1 MLNLAECGFAGAN
14 RLQPLRLLSASLSTT
29 TLNQN
34 IMTMKLF
41 SLGRI
46 FLFALLLPPVS
57 PAAIAQVTEATLKL
71 SVADEQS
78 NTVSGVSVEITNED
92 TGVKRAAVTD
102 NNGQVTV
109 AGLPSGSYAVSLK
122 ANGFKSFS
130 QKNLKLNVGQMAELK
145 IQLSVGAVEEV
156 VNIDAGT
163 AQLQIATEG
172 RVADTLDQKKV
183 SELPIPQRD
192 VYALPK
198 LSSGAT
204 FIPGAANSTKLTNSP
219 VVTVNG
225 NRYRGNNYVLDGAMN
240 SNSNNSGEPAIVPS
254 IESIEE
260 AQVQTNN
267 FSSEFGRGNGAV
279 INLRTKSGTN
289 QFHGRLWE
297 FHRNA
302 ALNARNFFA
311 TSNPPLVFNQFGG
324 NMGGPILKDKTFF
337 FGSYEGTRNA
347 AGRVASFQVETPQLR
362 DFVNRTA
369 PNSIASRLLTQ
380 FGAPAPQQ
388 IGACAVASNNC
399 LNIGGGQL
407 IPTNGTLF
415 TTINDYVRYNQFLG
429 RVDHSFN
436 AGKDK
441 IYGRYIFENQA
452 DDSGA
457 TSGGV
462 NQQGLGRVMRGMKGG
477 FEGRFSNTNL
487 GYTKVFSRAV
497 NDARFAFQTIYTN
510 RGNDDAVVP
519 QITATGFTAGW
530 GDFFNSA
537 TKIRTY
543 EFRDVLTLDRGRHAL
558 RVGGEFRRLFKG
570 LSIAPPDAGSYT
582 FTSIASFIAD
592 QPFRQTLTVNPNTGE
607 RTNFPRYFTQFE
619 TAFFFQD
626 DWKVTS
632 KLNLNL
638 GLRHDYFGDVSER
651 EGRLSSI
658 VFGSGASFRERLA
671 NASLTRVDRL
681 YTPQKTNFSP
691 RIGLAYDPFGDGKS
705 AIRAGFSL
713 AYQPHHGQSISGAR
727 ALPPDALQGV
737 VQPSNKIGEKILY
750 GIPVPFNP
758 DFGRGL
764 NAQGGVNTPPGQNA
778 VRPTGFVVNPT
789 IKTQY
794 SASWFLNLQREVWN
808 GWIVEAGYAGTR
820 GVNLERIDDVNRFAG
835 DLLDGREDRINPN
848 FSTLLFVTNGVNSSY
863 HAMTLEARR
872 NISKRFSMQANYR
885 WSKWLDT
892 SSDTST
898 GQFADNSEPGKGAV
912 NVDCLRCER
921 GPSLFDIP
929 HRFSAQLLWL
939 PGWTVGNK
947 WISHAVNDWQVA
959 AIFTRQSGRPFS
971 VWNGAAATQGGDYN
985 RDGGGGAVGGGFYDR
1000 PNAPAP
1006 GAVNTSFEKKDF
1018 LDGVFPASA
1027 FPAPAPGQSGTL
1039 GRNTFRGPMYST
1051 VDLSLARVFTVLEGK
1066 QIQIRFEAFNA
1077 LNNVNLY
1084 LPNADL
1090 SLGNFGKSTQ
1100 AFEARTLQI
1109 GARFIF

>member
-1 MLNLAECGFAGAN
+1 MKRILFGLVFSC
-14 RLQPLRLLSASLSTT
+14 LLS
-29 TLNQN
+29 
-34 IMTMKLF
+34 
-41 SLGRI
+41 
-46 FLFALLLPPVS
+46 FAAV
-57 PAAIAQVTEATLKL
+57 AQVTEATLKL
-71 SVADEQS
+71 SVNDTQN
-78 NTVSGVSVEITNED
+78 NTVSGSAVEIINED
-92 TGVKRAAVTD
+92 TGVRRAAVTD
-102 NNGQVTV
+102 NNGQTTI
-109 AGLPSGSYAVSLK
+109 AGLPSGNYALSLK
-122 ANGFKSFS
+122 ASGFKTFS
-130 QKNLKLNVGQMAELK
+130 QKNLKLNVGQTAELK
-145 IQLSVGAVEEV
+145 IQLSVGDVQEV
-156 VNIDAGT
+156 VNIEAGV

-172 RVADTLDQKKV
+172 RVSDALDQRKV

-192 VYALPK
+192 VFALTK
-198 LSSGAT
+198 LSAGAT
-204 FIPGAANSTKLTNSP
+204 FIAGAASSTKLTSSP

-254 IESIEE
+254 IEAIEE
-260 AQVQTNN
+260 VQIQTNN

-279 INLRTKSGTN
+279 INLRTKTGTN
-289 QFHGRLWE
+289 QLHGRLWE

-311 TSNPPLVFNQFGG
+311 TSNPIEPALVFNQFGG
-324 NMGGPILKDKTFF
+324 NAGGPILKDRTFF
-337 FGSYEGTRNA
+337 FGSYEGTRTA

-362 DFVNRTA
+362 EYVMRTA
-369 PNSIASRLLTQ
+369 PSGIANQLLTK
-380 FGAPAPQQ
+380 FAAPAPQQ
-388 IGACAVASNNC
+388 VGACTAASNNC
-399 LNIGGGQL
+399 LGIGAGQF

-415 TTINDYVRYNQFLG
+415 TTVNDSVRYNQFLG
-429 RVDHSFN
+429 RIDHSFHD
-436 AGKDK
+436 GKDK
-441 IYGRYIFENQA
+441 VYGRYIFDNQA
-452 DDSGA
+452 DQSGA
-457 TSGGV
+457 TSGSV
-462 NQQGLGRVMRGMKGG
+462 NQSGLGRVMRGMTGA
-477 FEGRFSNTNL
+477 FAGRFSNTNL
-487 GYTKVFSRAV
+487 GYTKVFQRAV
-497 NDARFAFQTIYTN
+497 NDARFAFQTISTN
-510 RGNDDAVVP
+510 RGNDAAVVP
-519 QITATGFTAGW
+519 QITVTGFTAGW

-570 LSIAPPDAGSYT
+570 LSIAQPDAGTYT

-607 RTNFPRYFTQFE
+607 RTNFPRYFTQHE

-626 DWKVTS
+626 DWKVNS

-651 EGRLSSI
+651 EGRLSSL
-658 VFGSGASFRERLA
+658 VLGPGSNFRERLA
-671 NASLTRVDRL
+671 SASLTRVERL

-737 VQPSNKIGEKILY
+737 VQPSNKIGTRILY

-758 DFGRGL
+758 DFARGL
-764 NAQGGVNTPPGQNA
+764 NAQGGVNTPAGQNA
-778 VRPTGFVVNPT
+778 IRPTGFVVNPT

-794 SASWFLNLQREVWN
+794 SQSWFLNLQREVWK
-808 GWIVEAGYAGTR
+808 GWIVEAGYNGTR
-820 GVNLERIDDVNRFAG
+820 GVNLERIDDVNRFDG
-835 DLLDGREDRINPN
+835 DLLDGKEDRINPN

-863 HAMTLEARR
+863 HAATLEVRR
-872 NISKRFSMQANYR
+872 NLSKQFSLQANYR

-898 GQFADNSEPGKGAV
+898 GQFADNSEPGKGAQ
-912 NVDCLRCER
+912 NIDCLRCER

-929 HRFSAQLLWL
+929 HRFSAQLLWAPQL
-939 PGWTVGNK
+939 TVGNR
-947 WISHAVNDWQVA
+947 WLAQAVNGWQVA
-959 AIFTRQSGRPFS
+959 TILTRQSGRPFS
-971 VWNGAAATQGGDYN
+971 VWNGAASTAGGDYN

-1000 PNAPAP
+1000 PNAPAA
-1006 GAVNTSFEKKDF
+1006 GAIKSSFEKKDF
-1018 LDGVFPASA
+1018 LSGLFATSL
-1027 FPAPAPGQSGTL
+1027 FPAPTAGTSGSL
-1039 GRNTFRGPMYST
+1039 GRNTFRGPKYAT
-1051 VDLSLARVFTVLEGK
+1051 VDLSLARSFKVLEGK
-1066 QIQIRFEAFNA
+1066 QIQLRFEAFNA
-1077 LNNVNLY
+1077 FNNVNLY

>member
-1 MLNLAECGFAGAN
+1 M
-14 RLQPLRLLSASLSTT
+14 RLKAFPVKHTFTA
-29 TLNQN
+29 
-34 IMTMKLF
+34 
-41 SLGRI
+41 
-46 FLFALLLPPVS
+46 ALLLLLTS
-57 PAAIAQVTEATLKL
+57 LTTTAQVTEATLKL
-71 SVADEQS
+71 SVSDTQNSA
-78 NTVSGVSVEITNED
+78 VSGSAVEITNEE
-92 TGVKRAAVTD
+92 TGVRRTAVTD
-102 NNGQVTV
+102 NNGQVTI
-109 AGLPSGSYAVSLK
+109 AGLASGNYAVMLK
-122 ANGFKSFS
+122 AAGFKTFA
-130 QKNLKLNVGQMAELK
+130 QKNLKLNVGQTAELK
-145 IQLSVGAVEEV
+145 IQLSVGDVQEV
-156 VNIDAGT
+156 VDIQASAG
-163 AQLQIATEG
+163 QLQIATEG
-172 RVADTLDQKKV
+172 RVSDALDQRKV

-192 VYALPK
+192 VFALTK
-198 LSSGAT
+198 LSAGAT

-254 IESIEE
+254 VETVEE
-260 AQVQTNN
+260 VQVQTNN

-311 TSNPPLVFNQFGG
+311 TTNPPLVYNQFGG
-324 NMGGPILKDKTFF
+324 NTGGPIIKDKTFF
-337 FGSYEGTRNA
+337 FANYEGTRNA
-347 AGRVASFQVETPQLR
+347 AGRAASFQVETPQLR
-362 DFVNRTA
+362 DYVKQNA
-369 PNSIASRLLTQ
+369 PNSIANQLLSK
-380 FGAPAPQQ
+380 FSAPAPQQ
-388 IGACAVASNNC
+388 VSPCAAASNNC
-399 LNIGGGQL
+399 LSVGNGQF

-436 AGKDK
+436 GGKDK
-441 IYGRYIFENQA
+441 IYGRYIYENQA
-452 DDSGA
+452 DNSGA
-457 TSGGV
+457 TSGAV
-462 NQQGLGRVMRGMKGG
+462 NQSGLGRVMRGMKGA
-477 FEGRFSNTNL
+477 FEGKFSNTNL
-487 GYTKVFSRAV
+487 GYTKVLNRAV
-497 NDARFAFQTIYTN
+497 NDFRFAFQTIYTN
-510 RGNDDAVVP
+510 RGNDDAIIP
-519 QITATGFTAGW
+519 QITVTGLTAGW

-543 EFRDVLTLDRGRHAL
+543 EARDVLTLDRGRHAL

-570 LSIAPPDAGSYT
+570 LSIAPPDAGTYT

-592 QPFRQTLTVNPNTGE
+592 QPFRQTLTVNPNTG
-607 RTNFPRYFTQFE
+607 RPTNFPRYFAQFE

-638 GLRHDYFGDVSER
+638 GLRHDYFGDVHER

-658 VFGSGASFRERLA
+658 VFGQGSNFRERLA

-691 RIGLAYDPFGDGKS
+691 RLGLAYDPFGDGKS

-737 VQPSNKIGEKILY
+737 VQPSNKIGTKILY
-750 GIPVPFNP
+750 GIPTPFNP

-764 NAQGGVNTPPGQNA
+764 NPQGGVNTPDGQSA
-778 VRPTGFVVNPT
+778 IRPTGFVVNPT

-794 SASWFLNLQREVWN
+794 SESWFLNLQREVWN
-808 GWIVEAGYAGTR
+808 GWIVEAGYTGTR

-835 DLLDGREDRINPN
+835 DLLDGKEDRINPN
-848 FSTLLFVTNGVNSSY
+848 FSTLLFVSNGVSSIY
-863 HAMTLEARR
+863 HAATLEVRR
-872 NISKRFSMQANYR
+872 NLSKQFSIQANYR

-898 GQFADNSEPGKGAV
+898 GQFADNSEPGKGAQ
-912 NVDCLRCER
+912 NIDCLRCER

-939 PGWTVGNK
+939 PRFGNGDGLLSA
-947 WISHAVNDWQVA
+947 IVNGWQVA
-959 AIFTRQSGRPFS
+959 AIYTKQSGRPFS
-971 VWNGAAATQGGDYN
+971 VWNGAASTAGGDYN

-1006 GAVNTSFEKKDF
+1006 GTINTSFDKNAF
-1018 LDGVFPASA
+1018 LTGLFPASA
-1027 FPAPAPGQSGTL
+1027 FPAPAPGQNGTL
-1039 GRNTFRGPMYST
+1039 GRNTFRGPKFSS
-1051 VDLSLARVFTVLEGK
+1051 VDLSFARSLKVSESK

-1084 LPNADL
+1084 LPNADM

-1100 AFEARTLQI
+1100 AFDARTMQV

>member
-1 MLNLAECGFAGAN
+1 MKMIPF
-14 RLQPLRLLSASLSTT
+14 RQVF
-29 TLNQN
+29 TL
-34 IMTMKLF
+34 
-41 SLGRI
+41 
-46 FLFALLLPPVS
+46 ALLLPLLSLTAV
-57 PAAIAQVTEATLKL
+57 AQVTEATLKL
-71 SVADEQS
+71 NVIDEQS
-78 NTVSGVSVEITNED
+78 NSVSGASIEITNEE
-92 TGVKRAAVTD
+92 TGIKRIAVTD
-102 NNGQVTV
+102 NNGQATV
-109 AGLPSGSYAVSLK
+109 AGLPSGGYSVSLK
-122 ANGFKSFS
+122 ANGFKTFS

-254 IESIEE
+254 IEAIEE
-260 AQVQTNN
+260 AQIQTNN

-311 TSNPPLVFNQFGG
+311 TANPPLVFNQFGG
-324 NMGGPILKDKTFF
+324 NMGGPIIKDKTFF

-347 AGRVASFQVETPQLR
+347 AGRPASFQVETPQLR
-362 DFVNRTA
+362 DYVNRTA
-369 PNSIASRLLTQ
+369 PNSIANQLLTR
-380 FGAPAPQQ
+380 FGSPAPQQ
-388 IGACAVASNNC
+388 VGACAAASNNC
-399 LNIGGGQL
+399 LNIGNGQL

-415 TTINDYVRYNQFLG
+415 TTVNDYVRYNQFLG

-436 AGKDK
+436 GGRDK

-452 DDSGA
+452 DNSGA

-462 NQQGLGRVMRGMKGG
+462 SQQGLGRVMRGMKGG

-487 GYTKVFSRAV
+487 GYTKVLDRAV
-497 NDARFAFQTIYTN
+497 NDVRFAFQTISTN

-519 QITATGFTAGW
+519 QITVTGLTAGW
-530 GDFFNSA
+530 GDWFNSA

-543 EFRDVLTLDRGRHAL
+543 EVRDVLTLDRGRHAL

-570 LSIAPPDAGSYT
+570 LSIAPPDAGAYT

-592 QPFRQTLTVNPNTGE
+592 QPFRQTLTVNPNTGQP
-607 RTNFPRYFTQFE
+607 TNFPRYFAQFE
-619 TAFFFQD
+619 TGLFFQD
-626 DWKVTS
+626 DWKVNS

-638 GLRHDYFGDVSER
+638 GLRHDYFGDVRER

-658 VFGSGASFRERLA
+658 VFGQGDTFHERLA
-671 NASLTRVDRL
+671 NASLIRVDRL
-681 YTPQKTNFSP
+681 YTPQRTNFSP

-705 AIRAGFSL
+705 SIRAGFSL

-737 VQPSNKIGEKILY
+737 VQPSNRIGTTILY

-764 NAQGGVNTPPGQNA
+764 NAQGGVHTPAGQSA
-778 VRPTGFVVNPT
+778 IRPTGFVVNPT

-794 SASWFLNLQREVWN
+794 SESWFLNLQREVWN
-808 GWIVEAGYAGTR
+808 GWIVEAGYTGTR
-820 GVNLERIDDVNRFAG
+820 GVNLERIDDINRFAG

-848 FSTLLFVTNGVNSSY
+848 FGTLLFVTNGVNSIY
-863 HAMTLEARR
+863 HAMTFEARR
-872 NISKRFSMQANYR
+872 NLSKRFSLQANYR

-898 GQFADNSEPGKGAV
+898 GQFADNSEPGKGAA
-912 NVDCLRCER
+912 NIDCLRCER

-939 PGWTVGNK
+939 PAWTVGNK
-947 WISHAVNDWQVA
+947 WISHAVNGWQVA
-959 AIFTRQSGRPFS
+959 TIFAAQSGRPFS
-971 VWNGAAATQGGDYN
+971 VWNGAASNAGGDYN

-1006 GAVNTSFEKKDF
+1006 GAINTSFEKKDF
-1018 LDGVFPASA
+1018 LDGLFPASA

-1039 GRNTFRGPMYST
+1039 GRNTFRGPKYST
-1051 VDLSLARVFTVLEGK
+1051 VDLSLARSFALLEGK

-1077 LNNVNLY
+1077 FNNVNLY
-1084 LPNADL
+1084 LPNADM

>member
-1 MLNLAECGFAGAN
+1 MALPQTIMIT
-14 RLQPLRLLSASLSTT
+14 RLHPLKHLLFVLLSSFLLALMVLTT
-29 TLNQN
+29 
-34 IMTMKLF
+34 F
-41 SLGRI
+41 
-46 FLFALLLPPVS
+46 
-57 PAAIAQVTEATLKL
+57 AQVTDATLKL
-71 SVADEQS
+71 NVADAQNNS
-78 NTVSGVSVEITNED
+78 VVGAAVEITNEE
-92 TGVKRAAVTD
+92 TGVRRAVVTD
-102 NNGQVTV
+102 NHGQVTA
-109 AGLPSGSYAVSLK
+109 AGLPSGTYSLTLK
-122 ANGFKSFS
+122 ASGFKTF
-130 QKNLKLNVGQMAELK
+130 QQRKLKLNVGQAAELA
-145 IQLSVGAVEEV
+145 IELSVGDVQEV
-156 VNIDAGT
+156 VNIEAGA

-172 RVADTLDQKKV
+172 RVADALDQRKV

-198 LSSGAT
+198 LSAGAT

-254 IESIEE
+254 IEAIEE
-260 AQVQTNN
+260 VQVQTNN

-311 TSNPPLVFNQFGG
+311 PTNPPLVFNQFGG
-324 NMGGPILKDKTFF
+324 NAGGPILKDRTFF
-337 FGSYEGTRNA
+337 FGSFEGTRNA
-347 AGRVASFQVETPQLR
+347 AGRAASFQVETPQLR
-362 DFVNRTA
+362 EYVNRTA
-369 PNSIASRLLTQ
+369 PNSIANQLLTK

-388 IGACAVASNNC
+388 VAACTAASNNC
-399 LNIGGGQL
+399 LSIGNGQF

-429 RVDHSFN
+429 RGDHSFN
-436 AGKDK
+436 GGNDK

-452 DDSGA
+452 DNSGA

-462 NQQGLGRVMRGMKGG
+462 NQAGLGRVMRGMQGA
-477 FEGRFSNTNL
+477 FDGRFSNTNL
-487 GYTKVFSRAV
+487 GYTKVFKRAV
-497 NDARFAFQTIYTN
+497 NDARFAFQTISTN

-558 RVGGEFRRLFKG
+558 RMGGEIRRLFKG
-570 LSIAPPDAGSYT
+570 LSIATPDAGTYT

-638 GLRHDYFGDVSER
+638 GLRHDYFGDISER

-658 VFGSGASFRERLA
+658 VFGQGNNFRERLA

-737 VQPSNKIGEKILY
+737 VQPSNRIGTRILY
-750 GIPVPFNP
+750 GIPVPFNS
-758 DFGRGL
+758 DFARGL
-764 NAQGGVNTPPGQNA
+764 NPQGGVNTPTGQNA
-778 VRPTGFVVNPT
+778 IRPTGFVVNPT

-794 SASWFLNLQREVWN
+794 SQSWFLNLQREVWH
-808 GWIVEAGYAGTR
+808 GWIVEAGYNGTR

-848 FSTLLFVTNGVNSSY
+848 FSTLLFVTNGVDSSY
-863 HAMTLEARR
+863 HAATLEVRR
-872 NISKRFSMQANYR
+872 NLSKQFSVQANYR

-912 NVDCLRCER
+912 DVDCLRCER
-921 GPSLFDIP
+921 GRSLFDIP
-929 HRFSAQLLWL
+929 HRFSAQLLWVPKL
-939 PGWTVGNK
+939 GSGNR
-947 WISHAVNDWQVA
+947 WLTQAVNGWQIA
-959 AIFTRQSGRPFS
+959 AIIAQQSGRPFS
-971 VWNGAAATQGGDYN
+971 VWNGAASTAGGDYN

-1006 GAVNTSFEKKDF
+1006 GVVKSSFGKQEF
-1018 LDGVFPASA
+1018 LNGLFPASA

-1039 GRNTFRGPMYST
+1039 GRNTFRGPQYSA
-1051 VDLSLARVFTVLEGK
+1051 VDLSFARIFTVLESK
-1066 QIQIRFEAFNA
+1066 QIQLRFEAFNA
-1077 LNNVNLY
+1077 FNQVNLY

>member
-1 MLNLAECGFAGAN
+1 MNMNPFRQVFILAMFLAT
-14 RLQPLRLLSASLSTT
+14 LSLTA
-29 TLNQN
+29 
-34 IMTMKLF
+34 M
-41 SLGRI
+41 
-46 FLFALLLPPVS
+46 
-57 PAAIAQVTEATLKL
+57 AQVTDATLKL
-71 SVADEQS
+71 NVADEQS
-78 NTVSGVSVEITNED
+78 NSVSGASIEIMNEE
-92 TGVKRAAVTD
+92 TGMKRVAVTD
-102 NNGQVTV
+102 GNGQVTI
-109 AGLPSGSYAVSLK
+109 AGLPSGGYLVSLK
-122 ANGFKSFS
+122 ANGFKSYT

-156 VNIDAGT
+156 INIDAGA

-254 IESIEE
+254 IEAIEE
-260 AQVQTNN
+260 AQIQTNN

-302 ALNARNFFA
+302 ALNARNFFSA
-311 TSNPPLVFNQFGG
+311 ANPPLVFNQFGG
-324 NMGGPILKDKTFF
+324 NMGGPIIKDKTFF

-347 AGRVASFQVETPQLR
+347 AGRPASFQVETPQLR
-362 DFVNRTA
+362 DYVNRTA
-369 PNSIASRLLTQ
+369 PNSIANRLLTQ
-380 FGAPAPQQ
+380 FGSPAPQQ
-388 IGACAVASNNC
+388 VGACAVASNNC
-399 LNIGGGQL
+399 LNIGNGQL

-429 RVDHSFN
+429 RVDHLLN
-436 AGKDK
+436 GGKDK
-441 IYGRYIFENQA
+441 IYGRYIYENQA
-452 DDSGA
+452 DNSGA

-462 NQQGLGRVMRGMKGG
+462 NQQGLGRVMRGMMGG
-477 FEGRFSNTNL
+477 FDGRFSNTNL
-487 GYTKVFSRAV
+487 GYTKVFNRVV

-519 QITATGFTAGW
+519 QITVTGFTAGW

-592 QPFRQTLTVNPNTGE
+592 QPFRQTLTVNPNTG
-607 RTNFPRYFTQFE
+607 RPTNFPRYFAQFE
-619 TAFFFQD
+619 TGFFFQD
-626 DWKVTS
+626 DWKVNS

-638 GLRHDYFGDVSER
+638 GLRHDYFGDVHER

-658 VFGSGASFRERLA
+658 VFGSGDTFRERLA
-671 NASLTRVDRL
+671 NASLVRVDRL

-705 AIRAGFSL
+705 SIRAGFSL

-737 VQPSNKIGEKILY
+737 VQPSNKIGTTILY

-764 NAQGGVNTPPGQNA
+764 NPQGGVNTPAGQNA
-778 VRPTGFVVNPT
+778 IRPTGFVVNPT

-794 SASWFLNLQREVWN
+794 SESWFLNLQREVWN
-808 GWIVEAGYAGTR
+808 GWIVEAGYTGTR
-820 GVNLERIDDVNRFAG
+820 GVNLERIDDINRFAG
-835 DLLDGREDRINPN
+835 DLLDGKEDRINPN
-848 FSTLLFVTNGVNSSY
+848 FGTLLFVTNGVNSIY

-872 NISKRFSMQANYR
+872 NLTKRFSLQANYR

-898 GQFADNSEPGKGAV
+898 GQFADNSEPGKGAM
-912 NVDCLRCER
+912 NIDCLRCER
-921 GPSLFDIP
+921 APSLFDIP
-929 HRFSAQLLWL
+929 HRFSTQLLWA
-939 PGWTVGNK
+939 PAWTSGNK
-947 WISHAVNDWQVA
+947 WFSYAVNGWQLA
-959 AIFTRQSGRPFS
+959 TIFTAQSGRPFS
-971 VWNGAAATQGGDYN
+971 VWNGAASTAGGDYN

-1006 GAVNTSFEKKDF
+1006 GAINTSFEKKDF
-1018 LDGVFPASA
+1018 LSGLFPASA

-1039 GRNTFRGPMYST
+1039 GRNTFRGPKYST
-1051 VDLSLARVFTVLEGK
+1051 VDLSLARSFSLLEGK

-1077 LNNVNLY
+1077 FNNVNLY

-1090 SLGNFGKSTQ
+1090 SLNNFGKSTQ
-1100 AFEARTLQI
+1100 AFDARTIQI

>member
-1 MLNLAECGFAGAN
+1 MKKACLLKRAFWVSLFLPLISLQGA
-14 RLQPLRLLSASLSTT
+14 S
-29 TLNQN
+29 
-34 IMTMKLF
+34 
-41 SLGRI
+41 
-46 FLFALLLPPVS
+46 
-57 PAAIAQVTEATLKL
+57 QVTEATLKL
-71 SVADEQS
+71 SVTDTQ
-78 NTVSGVSVEITNED
+78 NRSVAGASIELVNEE
-92 TGVKRAAVTD
+92 TGVKRATLID
-102 NNGQVTV
+102 GDGQATIASLSPGDYSVV
-109 AGLPSGSYAVSLK
+109 LK
-122 ANGFKSFS
+122 AQGFKTYQ
-130 QKNLKLNVGQMAELK
+130 QKKLRLGVGQTYELK
-145 IQLSVGAVEEV
+145 IQLEIGEVQEV
-156 VNIDAGT
+156 VNVEASAGM
-163 AQLQIATEG
+163 LQIATEG

-254 IESIEE
+254 IEAIEE

-337 FGSYEGTRNA
+337 FGSYEGVRNA

-362 DFVNRTA
+362 DFVNRIA
-369 PNSIASRLLTQ
+369 PNSIANQLLTQ

-388 IGACAVASNNC
+388 VGACAAANNNC
-399 LNIGGGQL
+399 LNVGGGQL

-415 TTINDYVRYNQFLG
+415 TTINDYIRHNQFLG

-436 AGKDK
+436 GGKDK
-441 IYGRYIFENQA
+441 IYGRFILENQA
-452 DDSGA
+452 DNSGA

-462 NQQGLGRVMRGMKGG
+462 SQQGLGRVMRGMMGG
-477 FEGRFSNTNL
+477 FDGKFSNTNL
-487 GYTKVFSRAV
+487 GYTKVFNRAV
-497 NDARFAFQTIYTN
+497 NDARFAFQTISTN

-519 QITATGFTAGW
+519 QITVTGFTAGW

-570 LSIAPPDAGSYT
+570 LSIADPDAGTYI

-607 RTNFPRYFTQFE
+607 PTNFPRFFTQFE

-638 GLRHDYFGDVSER
+638 GVRHDYFGDVSER

-658 VFGSGASFRERLA
+658 VFGPGDSFRERLA

-705 AIRAGFSL
+705 SIRAGFSL

-764 NAQGGVNTPPGQNA
+764 NAQGGVNTPSGQNA
-778 VRPTGFVVNPT
+778 IRPTGFVVNPT

-808 GWIVEAGYAGTR
+808 GWIVEAGYTGTR

-848 FSTLLFVTNGVNSSY
+848 FSTLLFVNNGVNSSY

-872 NISKRFSMQANYR
+872 NLSKRFSLQANYR

-912 NVDCLRCER
+912 NIDCLRCER

-939 PGWTVGNK
+939 SGWTVGNK
-947 WISHAVNDWQVA
+947 WLSQAVNGWQVA

-971 VWNGAAATQGGDYN
+971 VWNGAASTAGGDYN
-985 RDGGGGAVGGGFYDR
+985 LDGGGGAVGGGFYDR
-1000 PNAPAP
+1000 PNAPAS
-1006 GAVNTSFEKKDF
+1006 GAIKTSFEKKDF

-1027 FPAPAPGQSGTL
+1027 FPAPASGQLGTL
-1039 GRNTFRGPMYST
+1039 GRNTFRGPKYST
-1051 VDLSLARVFTVLEGK
+1051 VDLSFARVFPILEGK

>member
-1 MLNLAECGFAGAN
+1 
-14 RLQPLRLLSASLSTT
+14 
-29 TLNQN
+29 
-34 IMTMKLF
+34 MKKY
-41 SLGRI
+41 
-46 FLFALLLPPVS
+46 ALLIWVLLCLLPLS
-57 PAAIAQVTEATLKL
+57 GAAQVTDATLKL
-71 SVADEQS
+71 NVSDTQNNSVAGS
-78 NTVSGVSVEITNED
+78 SVEIINEE
-92 TGVKRAAVTD
+92 TGVRRATTTD
-102 NNGQVTV
+102 SHGQVTV
-109 AGLPSGSYAVSLK
+109 AGLASGNYSLSLK
-122 ANGFKSFS
+122 AAGFKTF
-130 QKNLKLNVGQMAELK
+130 QQRNLKLNVGQTAELA
-145 IQLSVGAVEEV
+145 IQLSVGEVHEV
-156 VNIDAGT
+156 VNIEAAA
-163 AQLQIATEG
+163 AQLQISTEG
-172 RVADTLDQKKV
+172 RVADALDQRKV

-198 LSSGAT
+198 LSAGAT

-254 IESIEE
+254 IEAIEE
-260 AQVQTNN
+260 VQVQTNN

-302 ALNARNFFA
+302 ALNSRNFFA
-311 TSNPPLVFNQFGG
+311 TTNPPLVFNQFGG
-324 NMGGPILKDKTFF
+324 NAGGPIIKEKTFF

-347 AGRVASFQVETPQLR
+347 AGRAASFQVETPQLR
-362 DFVNRTA
+362 EYVNRTA
-369 PNSIASRLLTQ
+369 PNSIANRLLKE

-388 IGACAVASNNC
+388 VGACTAASNNC
-399 LNIGGGQL
+399 LNTGNGQF

-436 AGKDK
+436 DGKDK
-441 IYGRYIFENQA
+441 IYGRYIFEDQA
-452 DDSGA
+452 DNSGA

-462 NQQGLGRVMRGMKGG
+462 NQAGLGRVMRGMKGA
-477 FEGRFSNTNL
+477 FEGKFSNTNL
-487 GYTKVFSRAV
+487 GYTKVLNRAV
-497 NDARFAFQTIYTN
+497 NDVRFAFQTISTN

-519 QITATGFTAGW
+519 QITVTGFTAGW

-543 EFRDVLTLDRGRHAL
+543 EIRNVLTLDRGRHAL
-558 RVGGEFRRLFKG
+558 RFGGEFRRLFKG

-592 QPFRQTLTVNPNTGE
+592 QPFRQTLTVNPNTGKP
-607 RTNFPRYFTQFE
+607 TNFPRYFTQFE

-626 DWKVTS
+626 DWKVNS

-658 VFGSGASFRERLA
+658 VFGQGSTFRERLA
-671 NASLTRVDRL
+671 NASVTRVDRL
-681 YTPQKTNFSP
+681 YTPEKTNFSP

-737 VQPSNKIGEKILY
+737 VQPSNKIGTTILY

-764 NAQGGVNTPPGQNA
+764 NPQGGVNTPAGQNA
-778 VRPTGFVVNPT
+778 IRPTGFVVNPT

-794 SASWFLNLQREVWN
+794 SESWFLNLQREVWN
-808 GWIVEAGYAGTR
+808 GWIVEAGYTGTR

-835 DLLDGREDRINPN
+835 DLLDGKEDRINPN
-848 FSTLLFVTNGVNSSY
+848 FSTLLFVNNGVNSIY
-863 HAMTLEARR
+863 HAATLEVRR
-872 NISKRFSMQANYR
+872 NLSKQFSLQANYR
-885 WSKWLDT
+885 WSKWLDP

-898 GQFADNSEPGKGAV
+898 GQFADNSEPGKGAQDI
-912 NVDCLRCER
+912 DCLRCER
-921 GPSLFDIP
+921 GRSLFDIP
-929 HRFSAQLLWL
+929 HRFSAQLMWIPKLGSGGKWL
-939 PGWTVGNK
+939 D
-947 WISHAVNDWQVA
+947 SFVNGWQVA
-959 AIFTRQSGRPFS
+959 AIFTKQSGRPFS
-971 VWNGAAATQGGDYN
+971 VWNGAASTAGGDYN

-1006 GAVNTSFEKKDF
+1006 GTVNTSFGKQDF
-1018 LDGVFPASA
+1018 LSGLFPASA
-1027 FPAPAPGQSGTL
+1027 FPAPTLGQSGTL
-1039 GRNTFRGPMYST
+1039 GRNTFRGPKYSG
-1051 VDLSLARVFTVLEGK
+1051 VDLSFARIFSVLENK
-1066 QIQIRFEAFNA
+1066 QIQLRFEAFNA
-1077 LNNVNLY
+1077 FNQVNLY

-1090 SLGNFGKSTQ
+1090 SLSNFGKSTQ

>member
-1 MLNLAECGFAGAN
+1 MVLF
-14 RLQPLRLLSASLSTT
+14 LLSVL
-29 TLNQN
+29 
-34 IMTMKLF
+34 
-41 SLGRI
+41 
-46 FLFALLLPPVS
+46 
-57 PAAIAQVTEATLKL
+57 AAAQVTDATLKL
-71 SVADEQS
+71 NVADGQNS
-78 NTVSGVSVEITNED
+78 SITGAAVEIINEETNL
-92 TGVKRAAVTD
+92 RRSASTD
-102 NNGQVTV
+102 QNGQVTL
-109 AGLPSGSYAVSLK
+109 AGLASGQYAILIK
-122 ANGFKSFS
+122 AGGFKTFS
-130 QKNLKLNVGQMAELK
+130 QKGLKLNVGQTAELK
-145 IQLSVGAVEEV
+145 IELAVGEV
-156 VNIDAGT
+156 ADVVTIDAGA

-198 LSSGAT
+198 LSAGAT

-254 IESIEE
+254 IEAIEE
-260 AQVQTNN
+260 VQVQTNN

-289 QFHGRLWE
+289 QFHGRVWE

-311 TSNPPLVFNQFGG
+311 PSNPPLVFNQFGG
-324 NMGGPILKDKTFF
+324 NLGGPVIKDKTFF

-347 AGRVASFQVETPQLR
+347 AGRAASFQVETPQLR
-362 DFVNRTA
+362 DYVNRTR
-369 PNSIASRLLTQ
+369 PNSIATQLLTKY
-380 FGAPAPQQ
+380 GAPNPQQ
-388 IGACAVASNNC
+388 IGACTVVSNNC
-399 LNIGGGQL
+399 LDAGGGTL

-429 RVDHSFN
+429 RVDHTIN
-436 AGKDK
+436 EGKDRF
-441 IYGRYIFENQA
+441 YGRYIYENQR
-452 DDSGA
+452 DQSGA
-457 TSGGV
+457 TSGAV
-462 NQQGLGRVMRGMKGG
+462 NQSGLGRVMRGQRGG

-487 GYTKVFSRAV
+487 GYTKVLSRAV

-510 RGNDDAVVP
+510 RGSEDAVMP

-543 EFRDVLTLDRGRHAL
+543 EFRDVLTLDRGKHAL
-558 RVGGEFRRLFKG
+558 KIGGEYRRLFKG
-570 LSIAPPDAGSYT
+570 LSIAPPDAGTYT
-582 FTSIASFIAD
+582 FTSIASFIND
-592 QPFRQTLTVNPNTGE
+592 LPFRQTLTVNPNTGE
-607 RTNFPRYFTQFE
+607 PSNYPRYFTQFE
-619 TAFFFQD
+619 TGFFFQD
-626 DWKVTS
+626 DWKILS
-632 KLNLNL
+632 RLNLTL

-658 VFGSGASFRERLA
+658 VFGPGSNFRERLA
-671 NASLTRVDRL
+671 SASLTRVDRL

-691 RIGLAYDPFGDGKS
+691 RLGLAYDPFGDGKS
-705 AIRAGFSL
+705 SIRAGFSL

-727 ALPPDALQGV
+727 ALPPDAVQGV
-737 VQPSNKIGEKILY
+737 VQPSNNIGRTILY
-750 GIPVPFNP
+750 GIPVPYNP

-764 NAQGGVNTPPGQNA
+764 NPQGGVNTPPGQA
-778 VRPTGFVVNPT
+778 AIRPTGFVVNPT

-794 SASWFLNLQREVWN
+794 SQSWFLNLQREVWR
-808 GWIVEAGYAGTR
+808 GWIVEAGYTGTR

-848 FSTLLFVTNGVNSSY
+848 FGVLLFVNNGVNSAY
-863 HAMTLEARR
+863 HAMTVETRR
-872 NISKRFSMQANYR
+872 NLTKQFSFQANYR

-898 GQFADNSEPGKGAV
+898 GQFADNSEPGKGAMD
-912 NVDCLRCER
+912 VDCLRCER
-921 GPSLFDIP
+921 GRSLFDIP
-929 HRFSAQLLWL
+929 HRFSMQLMWL
-939 PGWTVGNK
+939 PTLSRGNRFLTT
-947 WISHAVNDWQVA
+947 AVNGWQISTIVA
-959 AIFTRQSGRPFS
+959 RQSGRPFS
-971 VWNGAAATQGGDYN
+971 IWNGAAANAGGDYN

-1018 LDGVFPASA
+1018 LNGLFPASA
-1027 FPAPAPGQSGTL
+1027 FPAPTPGQSGSL
-1039 GRNTFRGPMYST
+1039 GRNTFRGPKYT
-1051 VDLSLARVFTVLEGK
+1051 AVDLSLSRSFGVLEGK
-1066 QIQIRFEAFNA
+1066 QIQLRVEAFNA
-1077 LNNVNLY
+1077 FNQVNLY

-1090 SLGNFGKSTQ
+1090 SLANFGKSTQ